1 MRLRSGAA
9 TDVGRVRQSNQD
21 QALQAE
27 VLFAVADGMGGH
39 AGGETAARI
48 AIETLARNYAGKR
61 SSGDLADAVR
71 QANTAIWEESQST
84 QDLRGMGTTMTAL
97 ALIDIHGAPHL
108 AVAHVG
114 DSRAYVLSGGALRQ
128 ITQDH
133 SLVEEMVRSG
143 EISSEEATYHP
154 KRHIVTR
161 ALGIEPN
168 VEVDVWEHH
177 ANPADRYLLC
187 SDGLINEVSD
197 SEIVSVLTRHVDP
210 ASAARE
216 LVSVARAHGGSDN
229 ITVVVVDVIADG
241 DLEEGLTAGET
252 RSGVT
257 TGSPA
262 EASPVPAADGAGAG
276 AKVSLTGRSEMHAA
290 QVAHPPRRFT
300 ARVVAFVALVL
311 IVIGGAVALVIWY
324 AEHSY
329 YVGLKG
335 DQIVIYKGQAG
346 GFLWIKPHVSEQ
358 TGLYSYQVSPARL
371 ADLRH
376 GMAESSLAASRRYVS
391 NLRAEAQGLGTNATP
406 TTTKGSVTTLP
417 GQPATAST
425 APATTAVPVG

>member
-1 MRLRSGAA
+1 MQLRSGAA

-48 AIETLARNYAGKR
+48 AVETLARNYAGKR

-97 ALIDIHGAPHL
+97 ALIDIDGAPHL

-114 DSRAYVLSGGALRQ
+114 DSRAYVLAGGELRQ

-161 ALGIEPN
+161 ALGIEPY
-168 VEVDVWEHH
+168 VEVDVWEHN

-197 SEIVSVLTRHVDP
+197 SEIVSVLARHVDP
-210 ASAARE
+210 LSAARE

-229 ITVVVVDVIADG
+229 ITVVVVDVIADSDSG
-241 DLEEGLTAGET
+241 AGFTSGET
-252 RSGVT
+252 SSTHAVA
-257 TGSPA
+257 SPA
-262 EASPVPAADGAGAG
+262 ESGSAPSVDNAAAEVAVAGGGDIRVPY
-276 AKVSLTGRSEMHAA
+276 
-290 QVAHPPRRFT
+290 VAHPPRRIT
-300 ARVVAFVALVL
+300 ARVLAFVTLVL
-311 IVIGGAVALVIWY
+311 VVIGGAVALVIWY

-335 DQIVIYKGQAG
+335 NQIVIYKGQVG
-346 GFLWIKPHVSEQ
+346 GFLWMKPHVSEQ

-371 ADLRH
+371 TDLRH
-376 GMAESSLAASRRYVS
+376 GMAEPSLAASRRYVS

-406 TTTKGSVTTLP
+406 TTTTGSVTSQSGRP
-417 GQPATAST
+417 GTAST
-425 APATTAVPVG
+425 TPTTTPVPVG